1 MTDNQQPES
10 QAEPTTGQVAR
21 NAAVKELVST
31 GVYLALMIGFTVAIS
46 KRDALA
52 RARMRAE
59 RVFRHRPPAWHD
71 GLVAEL
77 RTELSRADHDPDWG
91 PPC

>member
-1 MTDNQQPES
+1 MADNQQPTQS
-10 QAEPTTGQVAR
+10 EPTAGQVAR
-21 NAAVKELVST
+21 NAAVKEIVST
-31 GVYLALMIGFTVAIS
+31 GVYLAVMIGFTIAIS

-59 RVFRHRPPAWHD
+59 RVFRPRPPAWHD

>member
-1 MTDNQQPES
+1 MTDDQQPA
-10 QAEPTTGQVAR
+10 QGEPTAREVAR

-31 GVYLALMIGFTVAIS
+31 GIYLAVMVGFTIAIS

-71 GLVAEL
+71 GLVSEL
-77 RTELSRADHDPDWG
+77 RAELSRADHDPDWG

>member
-1 MTDNQQPES
+1 MTDNQPEP
-10 QAEPTTGQVAR
+10 QAEPTAGQVAR

-31 GVYLALMIGFTVAIS
+31 GVYLALMIGFTIAIS

-59 RVFRHRPPAWHD
+59 RVFRPRPPLWHD

-77 RTELSRADHDPDWG
+77 RTELSQADHATDWG
-91 PPC
+91 PAC